1 VIVRDCIKIEKKI
14 VIAFGL
20 TKEEII
26 EIAIVRTG
34 GAGGVLRTKNFV
46 ENVNVKGRVNF
57 SHCLV

>member
-34 GAGGVLRTKNFV
+34 GAGG
-46 ENVNVKGRVNF
+46 
-57 SHCLV
+57 C